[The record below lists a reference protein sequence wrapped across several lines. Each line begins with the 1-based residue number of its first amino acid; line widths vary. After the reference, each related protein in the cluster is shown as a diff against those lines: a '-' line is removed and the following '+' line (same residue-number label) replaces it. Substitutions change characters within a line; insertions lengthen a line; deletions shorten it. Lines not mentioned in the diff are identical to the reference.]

1 MRKVYVLCLLAFVAV
16 GNAFG
21 QRTIDWS
28 VEEIV
33 EPTQL
38 NSDAST
44 GTAIAM
50 KVVLKNNGTDD
61 VKSGDT
67 LLYQLAALA
76 GQQLV
81 FAYPSAQQFAFRV
94 MNRGINSGDTMHLN
108 INLST
113 TSYVRSSVNITL
125 AFVSY
130 IRNNGSDAITA
141 EVSPGTANNIA
152 QKNVVWYNPQG
163 WGVSVSDVTE
173 ASDITISPNPATDQV
188 KVAVN
193 LSDASANT
201 IVRVY
206 DLNGR
211 LVAEETL
218 EAGSFTT
225 TMDVSSLETGLY
237 VVEVTAGEVKSTKK
251 LQVAQ

>member
-1 MRKVYVLCLLAFVAV
+1 MRKVYVLCLLAFVAA
-16 GNAFG
+16 GSAFG

-81 FAYPSAQQFAFRV
+81 FAYPSAQQFAFRI
-94 MNRGINSGDTMHLN
+94 MNREIKSGDTMHLN
-108 INLST
+108 LNLST

-163 WGVSVSDVTE
+163 WGVSVSEVTV
-173 ASDITISPNPATDQV
+173 ANDISISPNPAIDQV

-193 LSDASANT
+193 LADATSKT
-201 IVRVY
+201 IIRVY

-211 LVAEETL
+211 VVAEETL
-218 EAGSFTT
+218 EAGSFAT
-225 TMDVSSLETGLY
+225 TMDVSSLEAGLY
-237 VVEVTAGEVKSTKK
+237 VVEVTTGEVKSTKK
-251 LQVAQ
+251 LQIAQ